1 MNPKDEYE
9 VIGPGKPNEV
19 SKSLWEYKVSKM
31 AEEAQGRSWTY
42 MKGENA

>member
-19 SKSLWEYKVSKM
+19 NKSPWEYKVSISAK
-31 AEEAQGRSWTY
+31 EAQGEQ
-42 MKGENA
+42 MG